1 MTALETLD
9 IESLRAALR
18 ERPEIITG
26 DPELMALARD
36 TDSGGSVVD
45 LAQRRQK
52 KLEKDLRK
60 VRATN
65 DALIALAK
73 ANMAAQAQ
81 THAAVL
87 AILEAED
94 LAALDHKLAS
104 RVAGALSVDAVRVF
118 LEGHSPLK
126 DASAIL
132 GCSPELTQALLD
144 DDSERLGLV
153 NGRFADALYGPLGPN
168 LRSEAIARMEIGGHP
183 GILCLASRD
192 ARAFTADQ
200 GADLIHFL
208 ARALERRIAP
218 WLRS

>member
-36 TDSGGSVVD
+36 ADSGGSVVD

-104 RVAGALSVDAVRVF
+104 RVAGAQPICR
-118 LEGHSPLK
+118 
-126 DASAIL
+126 
-132 GCSPELTQALLD
+132 
-144 DDSERLGLV
+144 
-153 NGRFADALYGPLGPN
+153 
-168 LRSEAIARMEIGGHP
+168 
-183 GILCLASRD
+183 
-192 ARAFTADQ
+192 
-200 GADLIHFL
+200 
-208 ARALERRIAP
+208 
-218 WLRS
+218 